1 MPTGIFTNTNLPPTD
16 VEFCVASDFHI
27 GADESNFRN
36 TLNSTRQDYVFANN
50 KIQSAL
56 SAEAHTLKRFC
67 QKILYSGKLGMFEDG
82 RHKLV
87 LLGDIINGE
96 CGYFASY
103 KSIAYRMLLGS
114 VLPWIYTGN
123 IIYVCGNHDKEAK
136 FYTNLTGFPRGSI
149 FEDSYTDMGVKFS
162 HGHKFDPLCDGK
174 TAIGLMGDLASEFV
188 TNLCSPALEDL
199 FRGREF
205 YEVHDRSNLKRI
217 GSESIS
223 RSRLSQSDRML
234 MKAALNDA
242 RNSDGC
248 HTAIC
253 GHTHQKPMWY
263 NSGQMNYINTGKFAR
278 DGFLNVVVRRDS
290 ELEIC
295 RLVSV
300 G

>member
-1 MPTGIFTNTNLPPTD
+1 
-16 VEFCVASDFHI
+16 
-27 GADESNFRN
+27 
-36 TLNSTRQDYVFANN
+36 
-50 KIQSAL
+50 
-56 SAEAHTLKRFC
+56 
-67 QKILYSGKLGMFEDG
+67 
-82 RHKLV
+82 
-87 LLGDIINGE
+87 
-96 CGYFASY
+96 
-103 KSIAYRMLLGS
+103 
-114 VLPWIYTGN
+114 
-123 IIYVCGNHDKEAK
+123 
-136 FYTNLTGFPRGSI
+136 
-149 FEDSYTDMGVKFS
+149 
-162 HGHKFDPLCDGK
+162 
-174 TAIGLMGDLASEFV
+174 MGDLASEFV